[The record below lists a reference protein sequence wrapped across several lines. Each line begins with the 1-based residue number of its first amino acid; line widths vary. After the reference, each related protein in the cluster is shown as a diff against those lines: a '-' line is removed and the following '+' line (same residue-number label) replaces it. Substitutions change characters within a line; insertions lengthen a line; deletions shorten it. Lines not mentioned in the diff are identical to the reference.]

1 MKSMSN
7 ELLIESYFQ
16 AITLKL
22 PYDFI
27 HLLEEEIRRRSLQPK
42 IKQSS

>member
-1 MKSMSN
+1 MKNMSN

-16 AITLKL
+16 AITFKL
-22 PYDFI
+22 HIDFI
-27 HLLEEEIRRRSLQPK
+27 RLLEAEIRSRSLQHE